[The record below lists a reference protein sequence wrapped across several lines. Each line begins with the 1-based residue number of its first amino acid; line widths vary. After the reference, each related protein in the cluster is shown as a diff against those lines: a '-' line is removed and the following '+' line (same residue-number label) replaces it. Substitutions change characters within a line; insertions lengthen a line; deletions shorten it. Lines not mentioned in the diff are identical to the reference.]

1 MYPVPDLKA
10 LKVKVGE
17 GTSVNYYM
25 KVLKEEGNP
34 CGGIGAK
41 VDLERCVEYDW
52 ALSVRANLFAWLS
65 VFLP

>member
-34 CGGIGAK
+34 GGGIGAK
-41 VDLERCVEYDW
+41 VDLERCVEYD
-52 ALSVRANLFAWLS
+52 
-65 VFLP
+65 